1 MSRQVSPF
9 EDSLAGMGGWLWV
22 GMERAGGMA
31 STTPLIEIA
40 HNVLSRHK
48 GKLLLM
54 NDVVKKQQLMK

>member
-9 EDSLAGMGGWLWV
+9 QDSLAGMGGWLWV

-48 GKLLLM
+48 
-54 NDVVKKQQLMK
+54 VAHVKFNHTIRKVIVMW